1 MFDTLYGKLIFSW
14 PNSIFSSSQ
23 LNMLS
28 TCCVPIAILTK
39 TNSDFSYLRAL
50 NQENSKMGSTQELQM
65 LLAKRE
71 ARIRELEIGKFSCL
85 FTIFSIIF
93 LLNRIS
99 NFIFQ
104 KTWS

>member
-1 MFDTLYGKLIFSW
+1 
-14 PNSIFSSSQ
+14 
-23 LNMLS
+23 MLS

-71 ARIRELEIGKFSCL
+71 ARIRELEIGKLKL
-85 FTIFSIIF
+85 FVY
-93 LLNRIS
+93 
-99 NFIFQ
+99 NFFY
-104 KTWS
+104 